1 VPTIG
6 EIASLVN
13 GQFSGDADRAISA
26 VRPLGEAGGDDLTFL
41 AGSRYEHLLR
51 DTRAAAILVPNELPG
66 EDSRFIRV
74 QEPQLALAQVLHKWF
89 AEIPKP
95 PVGVSPKAQ
104 VASTASIGDG
114 TRIGAYAIIRER
126 ARIGR
131 DVTIFDGAF
140 IGADCV
146 VSDQSIIYPNATLY
160 HGTRV
165 GRRCIIHAGVVLGS
179 DGYGFVTSGGVH
191 HKIPQVGIVRVEDDV
206 EIGAGTT
213 VDRATLGETVIGE
226 GTKIDNLVQI
236 GHNARIGRHCLLV
249 AQVAIAGSAELGD
262 YVVMAGQAG
271 IAGHLRIGSGV
282 KVAAKA
288 AVMKNQEGDVTLAGN
303 PARPLR
309 EHMRAEAMVRRLP
322 ELLERVEELEKKA
335 GTSRKGKAL
344 KPRKTRRK
352 KNAED

>member
-1 VPTIG
+1 M
-6 EIASLVN
+6 
-13 GQFSGDADRAISA
+13 
-26 VRPLGEAGGDDLTFL
+26 RPLAEAGNEDLTFL
-41 AGSRYEHLLR
+41 AGSRYEHLLKS
-51 DTRAAAILVPNELPG
+51 TRAAAILVPTELSG
-66 EDSRFIRV
+66 DDARFIRV
-74 QEPQLALAQVLHKWF
+74 KEPQLALAQVLHKWF
-89 AEIPKP
+89 SEVPKP

-104 VASTASIGDG
+104 VASTASIGEG
-114 TRIGAYAIIRER
+114 ARIGAFAIIRER

-140 IGADCV
+140 VGADSV
-146 VSDQSIIYPNATLY
+146 VGDQTIIYPNATLY
-160 HGTRV
+160 HGTRI
-165 GRRCIIHAGVVLGS
+165 GRRCIIHAAVVLGS

-236 GHNARIGRHCLLV
+236 GHNAKIGRHCLLV

-271 IAGHLRIGSGV
+271 IAGHTRIGTGI

-288 AVMKNQEGDVTLAGN
+288 AVMKNHEGDLTLAGN

-309 EHMRAEAMVRRLP
+309 EHLRSEAMVRRLP

-335 GTSRKGKAL
+335 AASKKSTTVRKSKA
-344 KPRKTRRK
+344 RR
-352 KNAED
+352 